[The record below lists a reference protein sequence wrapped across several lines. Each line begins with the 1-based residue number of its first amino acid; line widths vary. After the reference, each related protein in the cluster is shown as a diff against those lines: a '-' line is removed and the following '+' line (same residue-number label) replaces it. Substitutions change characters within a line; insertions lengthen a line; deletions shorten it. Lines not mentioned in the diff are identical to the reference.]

1 MRSFVK
7 IGMTNLFKSLV
18 AVSTFVRV
26 AAGKNF
32 TFIRLLDSPWAD
44 QGFGLFSL
52 LLLVIKLRKV
62 FARQPRFFRL
72 DSCFAV
78 IRFIGDEKIFLI
90 VEEIITKAD
99 QLCFVRTK
107 SFVVRQRY
115 VLVDLGLAENRA
127 FVVVLFCFVRNFIF
141 LVEDSRD

>member
-52 LLLVIKLRKV
+52 LLLVFK
-62 FARQPRFFRL
+62 PRFFRL
-72 DSCFAV
+72 DSWFAV
-78 IRFIGDEKIFLI
+78 IGFIGDEKIFLI